1 MIDAIILIL
10 VRLFCGANA
19 TFLCDVDDEH
29 PRVYFANHSSLFD
42 FLVIWAAL
50 PPKQRKMTRPA
61 AARDYWA
68 ANPIR
73 YFFAV
78 KLFKATLIER
88 RHPTQ
93 ENNPLEDMLAVLDS
107 GRSLIIFPEG
117 TRATGDAVGAFQS
130 GIFHLCRD
138 RPEIEAIPVHLE
150 NLNRILPKG
159 EILPLPLLGRAVFG
173 LPICLQ
179 PSESRQH
186 FLERARE
193 SVLALGEAAA

>member
-10 VRLFCGANA
+10 VRIFCGLNA
-19 TFLCDVDDEH
+19 FFETDLDDEQ
-29 PRVYFANHSSLFD
+29 PRIYFANHSSLFD

-50 PPKQRKMTRPA
+50 PARQRKLTRPA
-61 AARDYWA
+61 AARDYWT

-73 YFFAV
+73 YFLAV

-93 ENNPLEDMLAVLDS
+93 EENPMVGMLEVLDQ
-107 GRSLIIFPEG
+107 GRSLVIFPEG
-117 TRATGDAVGAFQS
+117 TRGTGDEMAEFQA
-130 GIFHLCRD
+130 GIYHLCRA

-159 EILPLPLLGRAVFG
+159 EILPLPLLGRVTFG
-173 LPICLQ
+173 KPITYREH
-179 PSESRQH
+179 ESRH
-186 FLERARE
+186 DFLERARD
-193 SVLALGEAAA
+193 SILDLAEVT